1 MKRGKLFAA
10 LLAAAVLMGSPLAGS
25 ISEQKA
31 SAEEVIVISENGG
44 ESQNNQKIISGEVTE
59 DGEVLFA
66 AKAPAT
72 TSAAKLNMCRGES
85 TGKIRIQARVSRPVK
100 SKDNYYYL
108 CRVNADGDPE
118 TIVQKVKKVKSG
130 TRI

>member
-59 DGEVLFA
+59 DGEVLI
-66 AKAPAT
+66 
-72 TSAAKLNMCRGES
+72 C
-85 TGKIRIQARVSRPVK
+85 SRKHLPPHQPP
-100 SKDNYYYL
+100 S
-108 CRVNADGDPE
+108 
-118 TIVQKVKKVKSG
+118 
-130 TRI
+130 

>member
-72 TSAAKLNMCRGES
+72 TSAAKLNVCRGES
-85 TGKIRIQARVSRPVK
+85 TEPAG
-100 SKDNYYYL
+100 
-108 CRVNADGDPE
+108 E
-118 TIVQKVKKVKSG
+118 E
-130 TRI
+130 